1 MEAEKAAADARIAN
15 ANAQIAAAN
24 QRASEISARASKA
37 EAEILK
43 LLSFPTFQ
51 KTRNSKFYRKCELLE
66 VKFDMA

>member
-24 QRASEISARASKA
+24 QRASENSARASKA

-43 LLSFPTFQ
+43 LLSSPNFLKDKKQQILAKMRAFG
-51 KTRNSKFYRKCELLE
+51 S
-66 VKFDMA
+66 